1 MVSEANKKEP
11 PRIGG
16 SFLFVLRMHREI
28 DEADTA
34 GRADLGALAAAGTLG
49 VVDRRKVAAHGNR
62 ICFAVFRTL
71 HATDT
76 PDRTRLARHRALV
89 AV

>member
-71 HATDT
+71 HAADT
-76 PDRTRLARHRALV
+76 PDRTRFTSDCTLIMV
-89 AV
+89 

>member
-11 PRIGG
+11 PGIGG

-34 GRADLGALAAAGTLG
+34 GRADLGALAAAGTLAI
-49 VVDRRKVAAHGNR
+49 VDRREISADGDGPGL
-62 ICFAVFRTL
+62 AVLRAL
-71 HATDT
+71 HAANT
-76 PDRTRLARHRALV
+76 PD
-89 AV
+89 